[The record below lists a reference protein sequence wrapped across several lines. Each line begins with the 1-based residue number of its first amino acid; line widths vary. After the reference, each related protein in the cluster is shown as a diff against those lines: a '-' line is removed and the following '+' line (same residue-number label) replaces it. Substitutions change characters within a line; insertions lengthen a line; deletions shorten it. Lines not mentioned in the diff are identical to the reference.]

1 MLADQSLI
9 DMILHV
15 DEALIN
21 LIRDYGPGTYAI
33 LWAIIF
39 CETGLVVM
47 PFLPGDSLLFA
58 AGLFS
63 RPNKGLDIKVLL
75 VLLPTASII
84 GDTVNFHIGKFFGKR
99 LFKSDD
105 ARIFKK
111 SHLNRTKEFF
121 HHHGAKTII
130 IGRFVPIVR
139 TLAPFVAG
147 MEAMT
152 FRKFFPLSVIGAL
165 VWVFICC
172 LAGYYFGGI
181 PWVEQNFE
189 KVILIIVGLSLLL
202 IAKEFIGTLRKD
214 RKKQVSAADTITT
227 ESTP

>member
-189 KVILIIVGLSLLL
+189 KVILIIVGLSFLL

>member
-1 MLADQSLI
+1 MSADPSLI
-9 DMILHV
+9 DMILNV
-15 DEALIN
+15 DDTLIS
-21 LIRDYGPGTYAI
+21 LIRDYGTGTYAI

-58 AGLFS
+58 AGLFA
-63 RPNKGLDIKVLL
+63 RPGKGLDIGVLL
-75 VLLPTASII
+75 LLLPTASII
-84 GDTVNFHIGKFFGKR
+84 GDSLNFHIGKFFGRK

-105 ARIFKK
+105 ARFFKK
-111 SHLNRTKEFF
+111 SHLNKTKEFF

-147 MEAMT
+147 MEVMT
-152 FRKFFPLSVIGAL
+152 FRRFFPLSVIGAL
-165 VWVFICC
+165 VWVFVCT
-172 LAGYYFGGI
+172 LAGYFFGGI

-189 KVILIIVGLSLLL
+189 KVIIIIVALSFLL
-202 IAKEFIGTLRKD
+202 IGKEFVSTLRKD
-214 RKKQVSAADTITT
+214 RKAKKAAADTLAN
-227 ESTP
+227 EANP